1 MGMAIYLMETTYT
14 NIEQKEIEE
23 TQNLIKIQKQKIIS
37 DFNYLFEA
45 VEAYP
50 ALSDWKNLS
59 SIDKIVEDN
68 GGIPKTEEK
77 SKREAAQFLISD
89 FGFQSFGITLND
101 GRMYFLEPFKHQ
113 SSLSKM
119 NFSDREW
126 FQGVQN
132 TQATYLSD
140 VFISAASENP
150 IVVISTPV
158 FAEDGELLGMWGG
171 SLDLAYL
178 TGFFSDIKKE
188 KSSIFLIDQNNV
200 IIVHSNSSNSDYD
213 ELDIIKI
220 VNDNRTETYLHKN
233 EQHIFI
239 EKIEIGN
246 KNWEMVTT
254 ISDQDL
260 LPYTISQLKGNYL
273 LITTMTAFIIAAE
286 FLLFHFL
293 KKNLQLNLSI
303 SENRKLLIKQERLAA
318 IGELASRVAH
328 DIRNPLSNIRMSLE
342 LIKSKSLEERN
353 SEPEINEKFKIA
365 FENIERISHQVNN
378 VLDYVRNRKLAHSL
392 TSLYS
397 CLDNTVQSLYIP
409 DNIKIKYDKTEIRVV
424 ADSIQ
429 FQIVCNNILTNA
441 IQAIG
446 TDPGEIKIRFSEDSQ
461 HVKIEIE
468 NSGPSIPDDIMP
480 HIFESLITT
489 KEIGTGLGLAS
500 CKRIIENHGG
510 TISVKNNPTTFTITL
525 PKS

>member
-14 NIEQKEIEE
+14 NIEQKEISE

-37 DFNYLFEA
+37 DFDYLFEA
-45 VEAYP
+45 VETYP

-59 SIDKIVEDN
+59 SIDKIDEEQ

-77 SKREAAQFLISD
+77 TKREAARFLISD

-101 GRMYFLEPFKHQ
+101 GRMYFLEPFEHQ

-126 FQGVQN
+126 FQGVQS

-158 FAEDGELLGMWGG
+158 FSEDGNLLGMWGG
-171 SLDLAYL
+171 SLDLGYL
-178 TGFFSDIKKE
+178 TGFFSEIKKE
-188 KSSIFLIDQNNV
+188 KSSIFLIDQNDI
-200 IIVHSNSSNSDYD
+200 IIVHSNSSNSNYD
-213 ELDIIKI
+213 KLEIIKI
-220 VNDNRTETYLHKN
+220 VKDNQNVAYIHEN
-233 EQHIFI
+233 ENHIFF
-239 EKIEIGN
+239 EKIEVGN
-246 KNWEMVTT
+246 KNWKMITT

-260 LPYTISQLKGNYL
+260 LPYTLLQLKSNYL
-273 LITTMTAFIIAAE
+273 LIGIMTAFILGAE

-293 KKNLQLNLSI
+293 KKNLQLNLSV

-328 DIRNPLSNIRMSLE
+328 DIRNPLSNILMSLE
-342 LIKSKSLEERN
+342 LIKNKPPETKI
-353 SEPEINEKFKIA
+353 SESEVKEKFKIA
-365 FENIERISHQVNN
+365 FENIERISHQVND
-378 VLDYVRNRKLAHSL
+378 VLDYVRNRKLDHSL
-392 TSLYS
+392 LSLYS
-397 CLDNTVQSLYIP
+397 CLEDTIQSLNIP
-409 DNIKIKYDKTEIRVV
+409 DNIKIKYNKTEIKVV

-429 FQIVCNNILTNA
+429 IQIVFNNILTNA

-446 TDPGEIKIRFSEDSQ
+446 TDPGEIKIRFSQDPQ

-468 NSGPSIPDDIMP
+468 NSGPSIPEEIVP

-510 TISVKNNPTTFTITL
+510 EISVKNNPTTFTILL